1 MANVA
6 PMLQKKET
14 ESQAWY
20 FKPLLREG
28 RFGVYVQKRNG
39 TCTKRSGP
47 LCSLQVLRRN
57 WQGMEKTA
65 ETTMTL
71 PLPAKPSWGKVR
83 MLLAPPFSCCLQAE
97 EEGNDPSAHIGKESQ
112 P

>member
-1 MANVA
+1 MY
-6 PMLQKKET
+6 KKE
-14 ESQAWY
+14 EM
-20 FKPLLREG
+20 
-28 RFGVYVQKRNG
+28 VHVQKG
-39 TCTKRSGP
+39 GP

-71 PLPAKPSWGKVR
+71 PPASKPGWGKVR
-83 MLLAPPFSCCLQAE
+83 MLLAPPFSCCLQAGE
-97 EEGNDPSAHIGKESQ
+97 EEITPLLTLTESQ

>member
-6 PMLQKKET
+6 PVLRKRRQ
-14 ESQAWY
+14 SQAWY

-28 RFGVYVQKRNG
+28 RFGVYVQERRNG

-71 PLPAKPSWGKVR
+71 PPASKT
-83 MLLAPPFSCCLQAE
+83 
-97 EEGNDPSAHIGKESQ
+97 
-112 P
+112 